1 MVEDAVGGL
10 RHDNDIIEILKDFSE
25 KAQRKQ
31 IDIKLISVRGVV
43 KNLDSI
49 IQFFQLRT
57 QTF

>member
-1 MVEDAVGGL
+1 VVEDAVGGL